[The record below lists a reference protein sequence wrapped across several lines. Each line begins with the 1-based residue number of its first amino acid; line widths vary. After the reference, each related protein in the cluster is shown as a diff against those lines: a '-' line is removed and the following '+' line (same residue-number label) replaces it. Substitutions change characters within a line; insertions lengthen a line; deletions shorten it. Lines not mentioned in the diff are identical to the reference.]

1 MFLKGILTFHFKYDD
16 CCGIS
21 INSLFKNKLFPSIA
35 SLLGMMSTDIKTN
48 K

>member
-1 MFLKGILTFHFKYDD
+1 MFLKGILTFHIKYDD

-21 INSLFKNKLFPSIA
+21 VNSVFKNKVFHSIA
-35 SLLGMMSTDIKTN
+35 SLLGMMSTDIKTD